1 MTLKVKITFFMIA
14 ELGLMPLCFTK
25 LLIFF
30 DKSKFFIFF
39 IRKSFFIRKKDVS
52 LPQVLK
58 LNFYY

>member
-1 MTLKVKITFFMIA
+1 MIA
-14 ELGLMPLCFTK
+14 DFGLMPLLITK

-39 IRKSFFIRKKDVS
+39 IRKSFLIRKKDVS

>member
-1 MTLKVKITFFMIA
+1 MIA
-14 ELGLMPLCFTK
+14 DFGLMPLLITK

-30 DKSKFFIFF
+30 DKSKFF

>member
-1 MTLKVKITFFMIA
+1 MIA
-14 ELGLMPLCFTK
+14 KLGLMPLCFTK